1 MANNI
6 AFQQMG
12 KTVSVAVIGSANTQ
26 SNIVTLTA
34 LSPCQQYYLSNPDQS
49 NNVYVKIS
57 VSSTFNV
64 SLPGTAPDFV
74 IPVPPY
80 SYKVITGPQVSPTA
94 NVYAAVIGDGS
105 NAVCYIT
112 PGEGL

>member
-12 KTVSVAVIGSANTQ
+12 KTVRVAASASNTQ
-26 SNIVTLTA
+26 SSVVTIA
-34 LSPCQQYYLSNPDQS
+34 ADSPCNQYYLSNPDQT

-57 VSSTFNV
+57 TSNSFNV
-64 SLPGTAPDFV
+64 SLPDTTPDYV
-74 IPVPPY
+74 IPIPPY
-80 SYKVITGPQVSPTA
+80 SYKVITGPQVSSTQ
-94 NVYAAVIGDGS
+94 NTYIRVIGDGA
-105 NAVCYIT
+105 NATCYVT